1 MTVVMKKQVFASF
14 TILSAFVVCA
24 QEKLGISNSNY
35 SSTNSIFLN
44 PSSSVDSRAYQ
55 QFNLVGANVY
65 AMNNLGYLPKFSLW
79 GAVKNEGLDNFKISD
94 LQLKKFLLA
103 VASVE
108 GPAFVISKRNY
119 GAGFFIRGR
128 TVAELKR
135 IPFELTNYLLNPDTN
150 QALKYPVDV
159 NLQNVRLSNMTWVE
173 YGLNFGMMVKKEKTN
188 LLSIGGNI
196 KYITGI
202 NIAYGN
208 IQQLKGRIEDRRIV
222 VDNLQRKLRFNEFGW
237 NTGRGVGVD
246 IGLTYKKMLA
256 VIDRYYANSQLS
268 NCKYVD
274 YKFKFGISLRDVGAV
289 RFKKNT
295 SVTDIKT
302 SGQFNTDTTNNNIN
316 FESDLKNNFNVPI
329 KNSPILSSLPTSLSM
344 QFDYNFGYHFYLNTT
359 LVKNI
364 IPNSFTG
371 VQGNNLVSVCPRY
384 EFKNF
389 ELAAPLSFQKFI
401 YPQLGFAFRV
411 RTFVLGVDN
420 VFPLIIKKNT
430 YGLNLYFN
438 LGFSLFS
445 NQSCRKRIRKV
456 DDCPPFSIFKRKVK
470 EKKMSKPAKKKS
482 FTKKLKRK

>member
-1 MTVVMKKQVFASF
+1 
-14 TILSAFVVCA
+14 
-24 QEKLGISNSNY
+24 
-35 SSTNSIFLN
+35 
-44 PSSSVDSRAYQ
+44 
-55 QFNLVGANVY
+55 
-65 AMNNLGYLPKFSLW
+65 
-79 GAVKNEGLDNFKISD
+79 
-94 LQLKKFLLA
+94 
-103 VASVE
+103 
-108 GPAFVISKRNY
+108 
-119 GAGFFIRGR
+119 
-128 TVAELKR
+128 
-135 IPFELTNYLLNPDTN
+135 
-150 QALKYPVDV
+150 
-159 NLQNVRLSNMTWVE
+159 
-173 YGLNFGMMVKKEKTN
+173 
-188 LLSIGGNI
+188 
-196 KYITGI
+196 
-202 NIAYGN
+202 
-208 IQQLKGRIEDRRIV
+208 
-222 VDNLQRKLRFNEFGW
+222 
-237 NTGRGVGVD
+237 
-246 IGLTYKKMLA
+246 
-256 VIDRYYANSQLS
+256 
-268 NCKYVD
+268 
-274 YKFKFGISLRDVGAV
+274 
-289 RFKKNT
+289 
-295 SVTDIKT
+295 
-302 SGQFNTDTTNNNIN
+302 
-316 FESDLKNNFNVPI
+316 
-329 KNSPILSSLPTSLSM
+329 M